1 MRNKQATEAQTS
13 HALKV
18 ARDATPLEHTL
29 SAWGTR
35 NPPHEGVLAGDG
47 DAVAHG
53 DEAEGQDV
61 ATQTSPQRLRA
72 HPALSRPRT
81 WKSANT
87 TGLKKDA
94 VARQGPTNTLEGR
107 KAPKTAKNDNAWH
120 DFVDLANKF
129 LCLGRYL

>member
-47 DAVAHG
+47 DAVAHR
-53 DEAEGQDV
+53 DEAEGQAV
-61 ATQTSPQRLRA
+61 ATQTSPHRRRA
-72 HPALSRPRT
+72 RQALSRPRN

-87 TGLKKDA
+87 AGLKRDA
-94 VARQGPTNTLEGR
+94 MARQGLTNISEG
-107 KAPKTAKNDNAWH
+107 K
-120 DFVDLANKF
+120 
-129 LCLGRYL
+129 